1 MADHLVENPCGPSA
15 MCDVGSALV
24 VAWAFDLTDDDEAVR
39 LERFAMQ
46 TKTTSGEALAGAAE
60 YDAGG

>member
-1 MADHLVENPCGPSA
+1 